1 MGPRTTRARV
11 EDEPRV
17 LAGRAVTSGR
27 EDRRAG
33 GSAEIVTRNDGADF
47 AMLQH
52 GLTHPVGSPS
62 VAAGA
67 VEHQPDRSVLVS
79 LQEFHDLPTGPVRQP
94 AGDEQVSLPC
104 PHGSVTDTAE
114 RVGDP
119 VRERDEQQDA
129 DHDCDP
135 DDAAEPLENRLS

>member
-1 MGPRTTRARV
+1 MGPRTTRARWKTN
-11 EDEPRV
+11 RAF
-17 LAGRAVTSGR
+17 LAGGAVTSGR

-33 GSAEIVTRNDGADF
+33 GRAKIVTRNDGADF

-52 GLTHPVGSPS
+52 GLTHPVGSPCI
-62 VAAGA
+62 AAGA

-94 AGDEQVSLPC
+94 AGDEQVRRPC
-104 PHGSVTDTAE
+104 SHGSVTDTAE

-119 VRERDEQQDA
+119 VRQA
-129 DHDCDP
+129 G
-135 DDAAEPLENRLS
+135 